1 MKIGIDIGGSHI
13 GIGVVD
19 ENGKIIEKCETDL
32 YNKCINNIELNNC
45 QANTNSKPVLNGCN
59 NILKQNND
67 ITEFIETYIIENIKK
82 LQKNYNIDVI
92 GIASPGTPKS
102 GKITTMVNLG
112 INELDI
118 TSIIKKAYN
127 GKILIKN
134 DAKCAGLAEKTYGS
148 LKNYSDCVFLCLG
161 TGIGGS
167 MFINNKLLQPKRYPA
182 FEIGHMIIQKDGKA
196 CNCGKKGCFE
206 TYCSIKRFKNEL
218 IQNLNLNE
226 EILAKDL
233 LKILQE
239 EKQNEKVQKIIK
251 EYINN
256 LIVGLSNII
265 DIFEPE
271 AISLG
276 GSFVYFEDIL
286 YNELL
291 KTYNERKYV
300 FNKEK
305 LPELTLATL
314 GNDAGIIG
322 APLED

>member
-1 MKIGIDIGGSHI
+1 MKIGIDIGGSHV

-32 YNKCINNIELNNC
+32 YNKCINDIELNNC

-67 ITEFIETYIIENIKK
+67 ITEFIETYIVENIKK

-92 GIASPGTPKS
+92 GIASPGTPKN

-167 MFINNKLLQPKRYPA
+167 VFINNKLLQPKRYPA
-182 FEIGHMIIQKDGKA
+182 FEIGHMIIEKDGKA

-233 LKILQE
+233 LKILEE

-276 GSFVYFEDIL
+276 GSFVYFENIL

-322 APLED
+322 APLES

>member
-67 ITEFIETYIIENIKK
+67 ITEFIETYIVENIKK

-92 GIASPGTPKS
+92 GIASPGTPKN

-167 MFINNKLLQPKRYPA
+167 VFINNKLLQPKRYPA
-182 FEIGHMIIQKDGKA
+182 FEIGHMIIEKEGKA

-233 LKILQE
+233 LKILEE

>member
-92 GIASPGTPKS
+92 GIASPGTPKN

-167 MFINNKLLQPKRYPA
+167 VFINNKLLQPKRYPA
-182 FEIGHMIIQKDGKA
+182 FEIGHMIIEKDGKA

-226 EILAKDL
+226 EILAKNL
-233 LKILQE
+233 LKILKE

>member
-67 ITEFIETYIIENIKK
+67 ITEFIETYIVENIKK

-92 GIASPGTPKS
+92 GIASPGTPKN

-167 MFINNKLLQPKRYPA
+167 VFINNKLLQPKRYPA
-182 FEIGHMIIQKDGKA
+182 FEIGHMIIEKDGKA

-322 APLED
+322 APLEC

>member
-45 QANTNSKPVLNGCN
+45 QANTNSKPVLSGCN

-67 ITEFIETYIIENIKK
+67 ITEFIETYIVENIKK

-161 TGIGGS
+161 TGIGS
-167 MFINNKLLQPKRYPA
+167 SVFINNKLLQPKRYPA

-233 LKILQE
+233 LKILKE
-239 EKQNEKVQKIIK
+239 EKQNEKVQKIMK

-256 LIVGLSNII
+256 LIIGLSNII

-271 AISLG
+271 SISLG

-322 APLED
+322 APIEG

>member
-45 QANTNSKPVLNGCN
+45 QANTNSKPVLSGCN

-67 ITEFIETYIIENIKK
+67 ITEFIETYIVENIKK

-167 MFINNKLLQPKRYPA
+167 VFINNKLLQPKRYPA

-233 LKILQE
+233 LKILKE
-239 EKQNEKVQKIIK
+239 EKQNEKVQKIMK

-256 LIVGLSNII
+256 LIIGLSNII

-271 AISLG
+271 SISLG

-322 APLED
+322 APIEG